1 MVRRCSFS
9 RPGSSPPPAAA
20 PWVGAPA
27 GPVWLKAES
36 EVEIQSLTD
45 DDRRVGERG
54 TIAVG
59 AMAGPEAPRGDVPG
73 GADVMR
79 IFAAPLLRKVGF
91 KGLGRLATTCTR

>member
-1 MVRRCSFS
+1 
-9 RPGSSPPPAAA
+9 
-20 PWVGAPA
+20 
-27 GPVWLKAES
+27 LKKAR
-36 EVEIQSLTD
+36 QKFKSLTD